1 MAYADRKGIPFVAV
15 VGEEEMQK
23 GLISLKNMQS
33 GEQTTVTV
41 EQVVAKLKV

>member
-1 MAYADRKGIPFVAV
+1 MAYADRKGIPFVAE
-15 VGEEEMQK
+15 GEEEMQK